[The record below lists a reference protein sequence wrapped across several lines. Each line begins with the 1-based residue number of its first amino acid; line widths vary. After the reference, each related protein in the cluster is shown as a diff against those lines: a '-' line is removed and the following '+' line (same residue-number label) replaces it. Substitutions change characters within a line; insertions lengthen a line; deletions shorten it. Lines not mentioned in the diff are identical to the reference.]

1 MNTPLAIIIGIV
13 VGLGAGIG
21 LAYSLLKKTITRNS
35 SEVLKNAQD
44 EAKAIK
50 KKAEED
56 GELLKK

>member
-21 LAYSLLKKTITRNS
+21 LAYSILKKTITRNS